1 MPAGEAFTKTTDDAP
16 VDAHDPA
23 TFDVRAWIRSTS
35 PVTRSC
41 TVYGRPDLMGEIEA
55 LKDELAEVQSTDVD
69 DERLSHVPG
78 LDIAQRIEA
87 LRAQMMA
94 SALRFRFRGLRN
106 GELEEVK
113 AETSTTDADTI
124 GELDYRIMARQCVE
138 PAGLAWEDFRDL
150 HTSLGAYF
158 GRTLMK
164 TALEAVNGGGVD
176 VPFSSASS
184 ALTANS
190 PKS

>member
-1 MPAGEAFTKTTDDAP
+1 MSGDAFTKTD
-16 VDAHDPA
+16 VDVDKDNPA
-23 TFDVRAWIRSTS
+23 AFNLRAWIRGTS

-55 LKDELAEVQSTDVD
+55 LKDQLAEIQSGDFD
-69 DERLSHVPG
+69 DDRPLARSAG
-78 LDIAQRIEA
+78 LDVAEQIEQ
-87 LRAQMMA
+87 LRTQMHA

-113 AETSTTDADTI
+113 AEMGRDDDDPDGV
-124 GELDYRIMARQCVE
+124 GELDYRLMARQCVTPE
-138 PAGLAWEDFRDL
+138 GVGWEDFRDL
-150 HTSLGAYF
+150 HTSLGNYF
-158 GRTLMK
+158 ARTLLR
-164 TALEAVNGGGVD
+164 TSIEAVQGGGVD

-184 ALTANS
+184 ALTTSS